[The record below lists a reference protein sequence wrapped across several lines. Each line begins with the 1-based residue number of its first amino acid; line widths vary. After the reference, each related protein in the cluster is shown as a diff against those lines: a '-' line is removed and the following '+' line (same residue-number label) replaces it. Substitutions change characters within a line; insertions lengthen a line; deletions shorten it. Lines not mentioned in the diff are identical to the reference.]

1 MNFGRMPA
9 VAIVCAKNEAPRIGR
24 VLSALVPKIP
34 TLVVNDGSTDDTAY
48 VAQDHGAR
56 VLNLPRNLGKGQAM
70 LAGVNAVP
78 NADTIL
84 FADADLVG
92 FRPEYVDRLLSPV
105 LNGNYGM
112 IVGMRDYGPQLES
125 VIRRLPLIS
134 GERAVRRSLLVGMPA
149 EAWRGFA
156 VETWMNHVVA
166 QSGQRIGTVLLPGT
180 SVVLKWDKGD
190 EGLAPRPRP
199 AEGGNA
205 GLVPPQAG
213 FEQMVTMGAEVVEAH
228 VRAAGYP
235 STAPL
240 PASLTARKGTSQDV
254 MRALSQTLVETG
266 GPYVRQH
273 LWTPDA
279 QQRVGDAIGR
289 RLSMPLWSI
298 AYIACAGFFGPTVGL
313 AAALGA
319 LAYNHRAYL
328 KGRQLI

>member
-24 VLSALVPKIP
+24 VLSALIPKIP

-84 FADADLVG
+84 FADADLIG
-92 FRPEYVDRLLSPV
+92 FRPEYVDRLLAPV

-112 IVGMRDYGPQLES
+112 IVGMRDYGPQLNS
-125 VIRRLPLIS
+125 VVQRLPLIS
-134 GERAVRRSLLVGMPA
+134 GERAVRRSLLLGMPP

-166 QSGQRIGTVLLPGT
+166 QSGQRVGTVSLPGT
-180 SVVLKWDKGD
+180 SVVLKWDKD
-190 EGLAPRPRP
+190 SAP
-199 AEGGNA
+199 GNA
-205 GLVPPQAG
+205 GLGPQNAG

-235 STAPL
+235 SLAPL
-240 PASLTARKGTSQDV
+240 PASLTARKGSSQNV

-298 AYIACAGFFGPTVGL
+298 ACIACAGFFGPTVGL

-319 LAYNHRAYL
+319 LAYNHPGWRRDSERKY
-328 KGRQLI
+328 